1 MLTSMTGFGTKTI
14 ELNLKKGGSISVQ
27 VEIKS
32 LNSRFFEATCKLPSS
47 LGHLEVDII
56 NLCKKKMV
64 RGRLFL
70 TIRIAGDGA
79 GLETLV
85 PAYQAIE
92 SYLEVAKV
100 IKKKYKT
107 SGELVISDLINLPN
121 VFSFEKEVL
130 TQKEEAAILAAVD
143 GALDVLHKTRLV
155 EGKTLMGELEIIFK
169 ACQKNIKKI
178 TDLST
183 KLIAEH
189 KKLVA
194 KTALAAEAGDEQARI
209 KLEELYATLNR
220 MDVAEEISRFSSH
233 LTSVAEV
240 LQAKQIEK
248 GKRFD
253 FILQELLRETNT
265 IASKC
270 ANFSMSSCAVDI
282 KVDLEKVRE
291 QVQNIV

>member
-14 ELNLKKGGSISVQ
+14 ELALKKGGSISVS

-64 RGRLFL
+64 RGRVFL

-79 GLETLV
+79 ILETLV
-85 PAYQAIE
+85 PTYKSIEAYLDI
-92 SYLEVAKV
+92 AKN
-100 IKKKYKT
+100 IKKKYKV
-107 SGELVISDLINLPN
+107 SGELTISDLITLPN
-121 VFSFEKEVL
+121 VFSFEKEAL
-130 TQKEEAAILAAVD
+130 AQKEEAAILAAVD
-143 GALDVLHKTRLV
+143 GALDALHKTRLV
-155 EGKTLMGELEIIFK
+155 EGKTLMVELEAIFK

-178 TDLST
+178 TDLSV
-183 KLIAEH
+183 KLIAEQ
-189 KKLVA
+189 KKIVT
-194 KTALAAEAGDEQARI
+194 KTTLQAEAGDEQARI
-209 KLEELYATLNR
+209 KLEELYSTLNR

-240 LQAKQIEK
+240 LQVKQLEK